1 MRGKITHWNDEK
13 GFGFIISEDSGEKLF
28 FHISAVKTQD
38 RRPQVGDAVLY
49 ESIHDA
55 KGRPK
60 AKTVVIEGVVP
71 KQKTYS
77 KKRIHTEPPKK
88 YVLDYVAI
96 VLVITSL
103 SGAAYRFF
111 QTGNI
116 EKAIPFG
123 VILVVAVVLLNRP
136 KKPKE
141 KNFSCAR
148 CGKIA
153 EHDKRTVMAWNNGF
167 IKLYCNACHQIWLSE
182 HPNQTR
188 SVSSGGQGC
197 LGVSAFLLIILITA
211 VAGTYHWFV

>member
-141 KNFSCAR
+141 KNFSLVAERSQNTINVQLWLGIMASLSC
-148 CGKIA
+148 IA
-153 EHDKRTVMAWNNGF
+153 MLVTRFGYRNIQIKRG
-167 IKLYCNACHQIWLSE
+167 LYPAGAKAVLVYQLS
-182 HPNQTR
+182 
-188 SVSSGGQGC
+188 
-197 LGVSAFLLIILITA
+197 
-211 VAGTYHWFV
+211 Y